1 MAENVPA
8 VIVPPS
14 PDRNPVYQDLVW
26 NRFTTEGNCNS
37 IRDEGGLEAV
47 GDFVGLTYIN
57 I

>member
-8 VIVPPS
+8 VMVPPS

-26 NRFTTEGNCNS
+26 NRFTTEGNRNS

-47 GDFVGLTYIN
+47 GDFVGLT
-57 I
+57 